1 MHHQLVT
8 LARVLITELSGRPA
22 VPVCLGLTG
31 FLGHPIGNI
40 KPSYVPSTGLNP
52 LPYSL
57 INQHSKQALLWSRI
71 HKDEKTIKSFTQ
83 FKVISLKKKK
93 SGNQIQGYFDLKLL
107 NEGKNISWQ
116 RRCKESR
123 GTGELHRRGR
133 SITAGLDVS
142 KIILRGIT

>member
-93 SGNQIQGYFDLKLL
+93 WKSNTGIFWPETLKWGKKYILAKEMQGKQGN
-107 NEGKNISWQ
+107 
-116 RRCKESR
+116 R
-123 GTGELHRRGR
+123 GTTQKR
-133 SITAGLDVS
+133 
-142 KIILRGIT
+142 KIDHSWSGCFQNHP